1 MKATKYIFFAVTMFV
16 SAIFVM
22 AALLM
27 AFDSASAALPLQLPV
42 NIHSLEPIGQIG
54 GSFKALVAQDEYVY
68 AAIGP
73 RLAVLDVSDATHP
86 TLTGQTSILSID
98 IQALAIQGNVA
109 YAAAGA
115 DGLSIFDVSN
125 PSQPVELGNVD
136 MPGFATSVVITGSH
150 AFVTTDIDLQVVDVL
165 QPNTPLIVGSY
176 PGMASDIVFSGNT
189 MFIAVEDKISLI
201 DISDPENLSLVLN
214 YDVPADEIE
223 IAGNV
228 LYVGKLS
235 SVPGPAGAI
244 YYGTLRILDISGL
257 PTITE
262 TFFSG
267 DEYPGTVPSQL
278 RDMKLL
284 DHQLYGYGTYC
295 GHATGPCS
303 LEFGGMDV
311 SDPISPTMDYTSIY
325 GVTRYDWYWGDFT
338 VDNQRVYMA
347 VKDTLHIFD
356 AVTSLEVGQYSSWTA
371 DQVSVE
377 NGVAYVAA
385 RSAGLLSVDV
395 AAPELPIL
403 LDAYTTT
410 SEGSGTQ
417 PALIS
422 KMTAYGPYI
431 YAQVVSSGLG
441 PGRVDILDVSNSGN
455 IERAAT
461 GEWHMLPERI
471 HNGYGYYF
479 YSDMGTE
486 LRAIDLGNPAQPSN
500 VSGHL
505 ATTIS
510 GPRLSLAGHY
520 AYVAGTYEG
529 LHVINIANPQNFVDV
544 KRLAGPIPALLQEGA
559 EDLLYIFTD
568 QALKFYNVSDPE
580 NPVEISDTA
589 LTNLAGLT
597 AMKVSHGDI
606 FLIQNELYVFPNTA
620 TVRVFHIDDISS
632 QVDEVAYYTRP
643 GGFFK
648 SIDVI
653 GDLVYIASAD
663 DGLLILRHVVSNPA
677 MSETIYLPII
687 DAQVYSPPAD
697 CEIYYRTYMQD
708 NGWLDWAHDGST
720 AGLAGQGLRVEALQ
734 VNLCQNPPQTMGIAY
749 QAHIQEIGWMNWVYN
764 DQIVGTIG
772 ENKRLEAVRFKL
784 LNAPSGYH
792 ITYRVYIEGSGW
804 SGLLSDGEMAGTTGQ
819 GKRIEAIQINLIQP

>member
-125 PSQPVELGNVD
+125 PSQPVELGSVD

-295 GHATGPCS
+295 GHATG
-303 LEFGGMDV
+303 
-311 SDPISPTMDYTSIY
+311 
-325 GVTRYDWYWGDFT
+325 
-338 VDNQRVYMA
+338 
-347 VKDTLHIFD
+347 H
-356 AVTSLEVGQYSSWTA
+356 
-371 DQVSVE
+371 
-377 NGVAYVAA
+377 
-385 RSAGLLSVDV
+385 
-395 AAPELPIL
+395 
-403 LDAYTTT
+403 
-410 SEGSGTQ
+410 
-417 PALIS
+417 AL
-422 KMTAYGPYI
+422 
-431 YAQVVSSGLG
+431 
-441 PGRVDILDVSNSGN
+441 
-455 IERAAT
+455 
-461 GEWHMLPERI
+461 W
-471 HNGYGYYF
+471 
-479 YSDMGTE
+479 
-486 LRAIDLGNPAQPSN
+486 
-500 VSGHL
+500 
-505 ATTIS
+505 
-510 GPRLSLAGHY
+510 SLAAWMSAIRSVQPWITPPY
-520 AYVAGTYEG
+520 MG
-529 LHVINIANPQNFVDV
+529 LRDTIGIGAILQSIISASIWPSKTPCIFLTLSHRWKWDNILRGRQTKCLLRTAWLMS
-544 KRLAGPIPALLQEGA
+544 RLARRGC
-559 EDLLYIFTD
+559 
-568 QALKFYNVSDPE
+568 
-580 NPVEISDTA
+580 
-589 LTNLAGLT
+589 
-597 AMKVSHGDI
+597 
-606 FLIQNELYVFPNTA
+606 
-620 TVRVFHIDDISS
+620 
-632 QVDEVAYYTRP
+632 
-643 GGFFK
+643 
-648 SIDVI
+648 
-653 GDLVYIASAD
+653 SA
-663 DGLLILRHVVSNPA
+663 
-677 MSETIYLPII
+677 
-687 DAQVYSPPAD
+687 
-697 CEIYYRTYMQD
+697 
-708 NGWLDWAHDGST
+708 
-720 AGLAGQGLRVEALQ
+720 
-734 VNLCQNPPQTMGIAY
+734 
-749 QAHIQEIGWMNWVYN
+749 
-764 DQIVGTIG
+764 
-772 ENKRLEAVRFKL
+772 
-784 LNAPSGYH
+784 
-792 ITYRVYIEGSGW
+792 
-804 SGLLSDGEMAGTTGQ
+804 
-819 GKRIEAIQINLIQP
+819 